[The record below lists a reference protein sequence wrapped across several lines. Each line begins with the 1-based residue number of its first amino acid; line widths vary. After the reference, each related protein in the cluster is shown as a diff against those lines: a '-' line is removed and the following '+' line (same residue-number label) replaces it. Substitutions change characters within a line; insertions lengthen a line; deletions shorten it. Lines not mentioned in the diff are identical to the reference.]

1 MKLSKHTPLII
12 VMACLMTLALLG
24 AAGFGWPRHHGR
36 PAPAPKPT
44 ATAPVTPSP
53 SPSTSAPT
61 SPPMVTPDGTFS
73 GPAAPSGWVQTYSRN
88 FASTPGQGDWVTQS
102 GNNAPIL
109 DSTKAGAEFGV
120 GIETTALSQWA
131 ELISSNAVVGPSS
144 FTQGLIYI
152 PAGSGSRPDGH
163 TFPTGSTANW
173 PAFWTFGNPW
183 PQNGEIDALE
193 AQTGRSCEQT
203 HYSSGPSSSTEINS
217 PSDCGALGA
226 DSTGWLTVSIL
237 RQNEQVT
244 VWYNNVKIGTV
255 PLPTTAN
262 EKLTF
267 QNQSYSTSVCGN
279 CFGPTLL
286 GSASTAW
293 LSNVRVYA
301 PAS

>member
-12 VMACLMTLALLG
+12 VMSCLMALVLIG
-24 AAGFGWPRHHGR
+24 AAGWSWPHHHGH
-36 PAPAPKPT
+36 PAPQPT
-44 ATAPVTPSP
+44 V
-53 SPSTSAPT
+53 STSAPT
-61 SPPMVTPDGTFS
+61 TPTPTPTITADGSFT
-73 GPAAPSGWVQTYSRN
+73 GPAAPSGWVVTYSHN
-88 FASTPGQGDWVTQS
+88 FASTPGQADWVTQS

-109 DSTKAGAEFGV
+109 DSTSPGAEFGV

-131 ELISSNAVVGPSS
+131 ELISSDAVVGPNS
-144 FTQGLIYI
+144 FVQGLVYI
-152 PAGSGSRPDGH
+152 PSAAGTSPYNGQ
-163 TFPTGSTANW
+163 TFPAGSTANW

-193 AQTGRSCEQT
+193 AQHGASCEQT

-217 PSDCGALGA
+217 PSNCSQGDGTG
-226 DSTGWLTVSIL
+226 TGWTTVSIL
-237 RQNEQVT
+237 RQNETVK
-244 VWYNNVKIGTV
+244 VWYGNEYIGQV
-255 PLPTTAN
+255 PLPTTAD
-262 EKLTF
+262 EKLVF
-267 QNQSYSTSVCGN
+267 QNQSYSDSVCGN